1 MKKKLIFSAALV
13 LSLGLAACGEEA
25 TPKENDTKQPVQADA
40 ENNKEQEAQK
50 EKSLTV
56 GDSAEFKNAKFTLKA
71 VSTTDDRNQFDET
84 NPNQVIKI
92 EYELE
97 NLSDADMSYGM
108 DLSVYDGA
116 GNKMELYPLDNSMGS
131 IASGKKVQGI
141 QYFGVIEG
149 GKIEIH
155 YAPIVSFDKAAVFEV
170 EVQ

>member
-25 TPKENDTKQPVQADA
+25 APKEKDTTQPVQADA
-40 ENNKEQEAQK
+40 GTNKEQEA
-50 EKSLTV
+50 EKSKALTV
-56 GDSAEFKNAKFTLKA
+56 GDFAEFEDAKFTLKA
-71 VSTTDDRNQFDET
+71 VSTTEERNQFDET
-84 NPNQVIKI
+84 NPNKVIKI

-97 NLSDADMSYGM
+97 NLSDAELSYGM

-131 IASGKKVQGI
+131 VASGKKVQGV
-141 QYFGVIEG
+141 QYFGIAEA

-155 YAPIVSFDKAAVFEV
+155 YAPIVSFDEAAVFEV